1 MKSTPVFN
9 ELQKHW
15 SLMQA
20 KAKLEARVE
29 LVNQLKETKRPVKQ
43 VQDLIKEYEKMAKMN
58 EQWLQENY
66 PQPQEDTNE

>member
-1 MKSTPVFN
+1 MKSTPVFD

-29 LVNQLKETKRPVKQ
+29 LVNQLKEVKRPVKQ

>member
-1 MKSTPVFN
+1 MESTPVFN